1 MAKTSKPKAP
11 KAGAKAPVS
20 GRPTHVVLRI
30 IQGAEGGD
38 IYAGTPEEPV
48 YVDACDW
55 ANASLLEQSGHL
67 RRITPEECDAIEAA
81 RPKKEETSTE
91 EPKIPATHEARLS
104 RLEEMNAAC
113 EAGDA
118 EAARI
123 EAAIVADAQAE
134 LDPPAEPPIEPPP
147 APEPV
152 QPLAAKKAKPAA
164 KRAAKS
170 KAAKK

>member
-38 IYAGTPEEPV
+38 IYAGTPEKPV
-48 YVDACDW
+48 YVDARDW
-55 ANASLLEQSGHL
+55 ANAPLLEQSGHL
-67 RRITPEECDAIEAA
+67 RRITPEECDALEAA
-81 RPKKEETSTE
+81 RPGKEETSTE
-91 EPKIPATHEARLS
+91 EPKIPATHE
-104 RLEEMNAAC
+104 
-113 EAGDA
+113 
-118 EAARI
+118 
-123 EAAIVADAQAE
+123 

-147 APEPV
+147 VPEPV
-152 QPLAAKKAKPAA
+152 EPPAAKSKAKP
-164 KRAAKS
+164 AAKS